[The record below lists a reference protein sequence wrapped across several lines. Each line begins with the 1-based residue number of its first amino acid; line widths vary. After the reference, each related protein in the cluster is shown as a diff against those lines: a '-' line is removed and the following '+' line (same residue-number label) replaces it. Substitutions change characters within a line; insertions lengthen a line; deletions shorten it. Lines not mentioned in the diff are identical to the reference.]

1 MTFNPRQAVCLLAA
15 VVFAATTAAAS
26 LGDFGRSVRDGLE
39 RRIRKTLD
47 ESAGVQSAAGTVT
60 FAKDDFF
67 FIQKGPDALKVV
79 LGNRVKLP
87 EAGDEVSVSGR
98 PELEGG
104 RVILAADKCVR
115 TGSSELPSPR
125 PADSEALTFAAEGD
139 SGERDVNWLRVRVV
153 GRAMGIAENGFTM
166 DVDGLPVSVKVSDIP
181 AFLDDCEHT
190 HPKVAVSGVAELVLD
205 QSALFGRDGY
215 VLGVRICV
223 AASSDVELLPD
234 AGYMLRKR
242 ERKVTF
248 ALFAAVG
255 LLAFGLLV
263 FAVIAVRQRRNRLL
277 SETVTAERK
286 RMADDLHDTI
296 EQHLAGAGMLLKLA
310 LLPANGLTSGAQ
322 RPLKEA
328 QDVLLRAKREMR
340 DIVWGLKNDDMVR
353 LSPAEMLRAL
363 AVTETKKGIF
373 RVRTRLKGLP
383 QKLDASK
390 MRDLS
395 LIVREAVGNAVKHG
409 GARKIAIVSDPADGG
424 GWYLRIAND
433 GEPFD
438 PAEAPGPADGHFG
451 LEGMRERSRRVGV
464 KIEFGRKGKWTV
476 VSIRG

>member
-1 MTFNPRQAVCLLAA
+1 MTFRPRKAVCTALA
-15 VVFAATTAAAS
+15 VVFAASVRAAP
-26 LGDFGRSVRDGLE
+26 LGDFGRSVRADIE
-39 RRIRKTLD
+39 RRIRRSLD
-47 ESAGVQSAAGTVT
+47 ESSAVQSAAGTVT

-67 FIQKGPDALKVV
+67 FVQQGSDALKVV
-79 LGNRVKLP
+79 LGARVDLP
-87 EAGDEVSVSGR
+87 KAGDEVSVSGR

-104 RVILAADKCVR
+104 RVILSADKCVR
-115 TGSSELPSPR
+115 TGFSALPTPR
-125 PADSEALTFAAEGD
+125 PADSEALTFASEGD
-139 SGERDVNWLRVRVV
+139 SGGRDVNWLRVRVV
-153 GRAMGIAENGFTM
+153 GRVMGIAENGFTM
-166 DVDGLPVSVKVSDIP
+166 DVDGLPVSVKVDGIP
-181 AFLDDCEHT
+181 DFLDDCEHT
-190 HPKVAVSGVAELVLD
+190 HPKVAVNGVAELVLD
-205 QSALFGRDGY
+205 QSALFGRGGY
-215 VLGVRICV
+215 VLGVRICA
-223 AASSDVELLPD
+223 AASSDIELLPD

-242 ERKVTF
+242 ERRITF
-248 ALFAAVG
+248 ALFTAVG
-255 LLAFGLLV
+255 LLAAGLLV

-310 LLPANGLTSGAQ
+310 QLPANGLTAGAQ

-395 LIVREAVGNAVKHG
+395 LIVREAIGNAVKHG

-438 PAEAPGPADGHFG
+438 AGKALGPESGHFG
-451 LEGMRERSRRVGV
+451 LSNMRERAKRSGMA
-464 KIEFGRKGKWTV
+464 IEWCREGKWMCV
-476 VSIRG
+476 KLKG

>member
-1 MTFNPRQAVCLLAA
+1 
-15 VVFAATTAAAS
+15 
-26 LGDFGRSVRDGLE
+26 
-39 RRIRKTLD
+39 
-47 ESAGVQSAAGTVT
+47 
-60 FAKDDFF
+60 
-67 FIQKGPDALKVV
+67 
-79 LGNRVKLP
+79 
-87 EAGDEVSVSGR
+87 
-98 PELEGG
+98 
-104 RVILAADKCVR
+104 
-115 TGSSELPSPR
+115 
-125 PADSEALTFAAEGD
+125 
-139 SGERDVNWLRVRVV
+139 
-153 GRAMGIAENGFTM
+153 MGIAENGFTM

-205 QSALFGRDGY
+205 QSALFGRGGY